1 MKTFAIY
8 TLGCKVNQ
16 YEADAI
22 RELFTAAGY
31 RMVPFTEPA
40 AIYVVHSCAVT
51 LAAERKTRQM
61 IRRAR
66 RQNPMARIVVS
77 GCYAQVGADA
87 LRQMPE
93 VNLLVGTQGRKD
105 MVQLVE
111 NLEDSGLVC
120 AVGDIMQVKT
130 FEELSL
136 QEGSE
141 RTRAFLKI
149 QEGCNQFCSYCMV
162 PYARGPVRSR
172 QLANISAEAQRLADR
187 GYAEIVITGVN
198 LGLYGTDLDDG
209 SSLQTVLQAVHAVP
223 GLERIRISSIE
234 PTEVTDG
241 FLDAMKS
248 LEKVCRHFHIPLQ
261 SGDDEILAKMNRRY
275 RSADFMAVVA
285 AIRKRFP
292 RAGITTDV
300 IVGFPGE
307 SEEQFANTQKVVAA
321 AAFSRTHVFAFS
333 PRPKTPAAVM
343 ANTVPGPVKE
353 ERSRIL
359 HQQAAVQS
367 LAFHRTFL
375 GECVPVLAEKF
386 DPAVQQQEGLTEEDI
401 RVMFTPGSELLT
413 GKIIPVRLTEATA
426 EMMQGIQEKSDGK
439 CF

>member
-1 MKTFAIY
+1 MKTAAIY

-22 RELFTAAGY
+22 RELFCTAGY
-31 RMVPFTEPA
+31 RMVPFSEPA
-40 AIYVVHSCAVT
+40 QVYVVHSCAVT

-66 RQNPMARIVVS
+66 RQNPDARIVVS

-87 LRQMPE
+87 LQKMPE
-93 VNLLVGTQGRKD
+93 VDLLVGTQGRGE
-105 MVQLVE
+105 MVRLVE
-111 NLEDSGLVC
+111 DLANTGPMC
-120 AVGDIMQVKT
+120 TVGDIMQVRD

-172 QLANISAEAQRLADR
+172 GLNNILAEARRLTAH
-187 GYAEIVITGVN
+187 GYTEIVITGVN
-198 LGLYGTDLDDG
+198 LGLYGQDLTDG
-209 SSLQTVLQAVHAVP
+209 SNLQTVLRAVHAVP

-234 PTEVTDG
+234 PTEVTEAL
-241 FLDAMKS
+241 LDELVSM
-248 LEKVCRHFHIPLQ
+248 EKVCRHFHIPLQ
-261 SGDDEILAKMNRRY
+261 SGDDEILQRMNRRY
-275 RSADFMAVVA
+275 RTDAFMQVVA
-285 AIRKRFP
+285 AIRTRFP
-292 RAGITTDV
+292 KAGISTDV

-307 SEEQFANTQKVVAA
+307 SEEQFANTQKCVAQ

-333 PRPKTPAAVM
+333 PRPGTPAA
-343 ANTVPGPVKE
+343 TLPDPVPGPVKE

-359 HQQAAVQS
+359 HAQAAAQA

-375 GECVPVLAEKF
+375 GETVPVLAEKY
-386 DPAVQQQEGLTEEDI
+386 DPDTGLQEGLTEEYI
-401 RVMFTPGSELLT
+401 RVTFPGSEALT
-413 GKIIPVRLTEATA
+413 GQLVPICLETA
-426 EMMQGIQEKSDGK
+426 EAEGMRGRREKMSG
-439 CF
+439 